1 MDGVGGMT
9 FDPDKEYSGTI
20 PDERQ
25 FPSGKEYIDAIIAD
39 AKKNLP
45 PGTQFSFITWDE
57 GGRRR
62 AGWVYNLKTERP
74 RQKLFNPLETELRT

>member
-1 MDGVGGMT
+1 MGRLDSMT
-9 FDPDKEYSGTI
+9 FDPEQEYGNTI
-20 PDERQ
+20 PGEKYA
-25 FPSGKEYIDAIIAD
+25 SGKDYIDAIIND
-39 AKKNLP
+39 AKKTLP

-57 GGRRR
+57 DGRRR